1 MNEQPQSSAPPVGF
15 RKAIP
20 TKVKLQ
26 VVLRQGGICKSCGQ
40 RIEEVEN
47 CRFDHVP
54 AIQLRA
60 WDPIANDTTPSV
72 NNPDF
77 INALHEDC
85 HAIKTTGRRGESRL
99 SARDGDV
106 AAIAK
111 VRRLTRKQEAY
122 RQRLLAKDDP
132 DAEEPE
138 TKAKPKYRWP
148 KRSFSSNRKK
158 AEARPEE
165 G

>member
-1 MNEQPQSSAPPVGF
+1 MSSQPQDSAPPVGF

-26 VVLRQGGICKSCGQ
+26 VVLSQGGLCKSCGQ
-40 RIEEVEN
+40 RINDVEN
-47 CRFDHVP
+47 CRFDHRP
-54 AIQLRA
+54 PIQLRC
-60 WDPIANDTTPSV
+60 WDPEAQDTVPGVNDPEA
-72 NNPDF
+72 
-77 INALHEDC
+77 IEALHKDC
-85 HAIKTTGRRGESRL
+85 HDIKTTGRRGESRL

-111 VRRLTRKQEAY
+111 VRRITKDQEAY
-122 RQRLLAKDDP
+122 RKRMLAKGDP

-138 TKAKPKYRWP
+138 PKAKPKFRWP
-148 KRSFSSNRKK
+148 KRSFNSNRKR

-165 G
+165 